1 MGIGKQIRKYREK
14 AGWTL
19 EKLSEASGVEPGTI
33 SALEI
38 RDSSRS
44 KYFPALAKALGLSLE
59 QLADESREYDLVAYN
74 KDGTTNILEVKET
87 RAPYGWPFKELT
99 PAQWSLLSPEE
110 QHHIEAGALF
120 MVKAREDPKHQAPA
134 NYIASA

>member
-14 AGWTL
+14 TGWTL

-33 SALEI
+33 SALEN

-44 KYFPALAKALGLSLE
+44 KYFPALARALGLTLE
-59 QLADESREYDLVAYN
+59 QLADESSQYDLVAFN
-74 KDGTTNILEVKET
+74 KDGVATILEVKKT

-99 PAQWSLLSPEE
+99 PIQWSLLSPEE
-110 QHHIEAGALF
+110 KHHIEAGALIII
-120 MVKAREDPKHQAPA
+120 KAREDPKHQAPA